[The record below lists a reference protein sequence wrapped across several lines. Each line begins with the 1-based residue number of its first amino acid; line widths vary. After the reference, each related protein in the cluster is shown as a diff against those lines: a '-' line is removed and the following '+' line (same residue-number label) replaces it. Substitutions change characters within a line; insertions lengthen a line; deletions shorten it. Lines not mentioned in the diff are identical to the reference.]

1 MLTAYCFQRLDNRWG
16 RASRL
21 NRSLELRRMN
31 ARFRNVIEIAVQR
44 WPTIKS
50 KQDLFCLPTYDLFS
64 TLVLGSFR
72 LFAPVINLTA
82 YPPLSSLSDD
92 EISATVILTLQK
104 SSNIFKPGLYYSY
117 SFDSLQRFVR
127 GVSTISTTREMLGLL
142 KCQNYVTRLDKKYCE
157 VTCCANTFPSLLI
170 LAVIA

>member
-1 MLTAYCFQRLDNRWG
+1 MRPREPLESLMRAEENEREFARSWRLQFNDGQRSSLNKISLVTY
-16 RASRL
+16 SR
-21 NRSLELRRMN
+21 R
-31 ARFRNVIEIAVQR
+31 
-44 WPTIKS
+44 
-50 KQDLFCLPTYDLFS
+50 
-64 TLVLGSFR
+64 
-72 LFAPVINLTA
+72 PVINLTA